1 MRIKNSTVVI
11 TGADSGI
18 GRATALRFAKKGA
31 RVVLASRDAPALE
44 DLAAEC
50 RRRGA
55 KALAV
60 QTDVADPEAVE
71 ELCESA
77 VGNFGRVDVWVNNAG
92 TGVFGPFLDTPLE
105 DIQRVVDVDLMGVVH
120 GARAAL
126 EQMRAQSE
134 GVLINVASV
143 AGIIPQPYTSA
154 YSMSKAAVRALGVSL
169 RSELTLAGAKDIHV
183 VTVSPGAVDT
193 PFFDHVANYTGQDT
207 QPIPP
212 TYRPEKIAAAIVDMA
227 RSPQRELTV
236 GLIPKAMVVQ
246 HKLFPRAVER
256 QMATL
261 THRKHLNT
269 AQAAPPTKGNLN
281 RPADEDAHGQRGR
294 TTGGYGGRTKTMAR
308 RLLVVGGAA
317 AVTAYA
323 AFRWRQ

>member
-31 RVVLASRDAPALE
+31 RVVLASRDAAALE
-44 DLAAEC
+44 TLAADC

-77 VGNFGRVDVWVNNAG
+77 VGNFGRIDIWVNNAG

-120 GARAAL
+120 GAREAL
-126 EQMRAQSE
+126 EQMRAQGE
-134 GVLINVASV
+134 GVLINVASM

-169 RSELTLAGAKDIHV
+169 RSELRLARVKDIHV

-207 QPIPP
+207 RPIPP
-212 TYRPEKIAAAIVDMA
+212 TYSPDKIAAAIVNVA

-236 GLIPKAMVVQ
+236 GLIPKAMVAK
-246 HKLFPRAVER
+246 HKLFPQAVER
-256 QMATL
+256 RMATL
-261 THRKHLNT
+261 THRKHLKAT
-269 AQAAPPTKGNLN
+269 QPAPPTKGNLD
-281 RPADEDAHGQRGR
+281 RAAGDDATGRRGR
-294 TTGGYGGRTKTMAR
+294 KTGGHGGRTKTMAR
-308 RLLVVGGAA
+308 RLLVIGGAA
-317 AVTAYA
+317 GVTAFA